1 MSKAMSTT
9 TTGTASDII
18 IANQAFDE
26 ERALYGLEGATLDRV
41 RFAGPADGESALKE
55 CRDLTINDTSFELR
69 YPLWHTTGATITG
82 SRFLETCRAALWY
95 TADVTIRDSQLS
107 GIKALRECDDV
118 TIENAAVTS
127 EEFGWRCRNVEIR
140 DSSIAGEYAFMGSRD
155 LTLENVDFTG
165 KYSFQ
170 YVENLTISGGTYDT
184 KDAFWH
190 ARNVTVRN
198 ATLKGE
204 YLGWYSEGLTLIGC
218 RIEGTQP
225 LVRCRDLTLID
236 CEMVGCDLAFEG
248 SDVEATVRGHLD
260 SIRDPRSG
268 HIVVESVGE
277 VVHDTVGGCGAE
289 IVVSPRRATDAFA
302 CLDGMGACTSFP
314 CRVNLARGM
323 EREHMG
329 GARTGAVA

>member
-1 MSKAMSTT
+1 MSNAMTT
-9 TTGTASDII
+9 TTGTASDDI
-18 IANQAFDE
+18 IANQAYDE
-26 ERALYGLEGATLDRV
+26 ERALYGLEGATLEHV

-155 LTLENVDFTG
+155 LTLENVDFAG

-248 SDVEATVRGHLD
+248 SDVEATVRGHVD

-268 HIVVESVGE
+268 RIVVESVGE
-277 VVHDTVGGCGAE
+277 VVHDTVYGCGAE
-289 IVVSPRRATDAFA
+289 IVVSPCRSTDAFA
-302 CLDGMGACTSFP
+302 CLDGMGGRTSGACLGTK
-314 CRVNLARGM
+314 ARDLEDG
-323 EREHMG
+323 RLD
-329 GARTGAVA
+329 GARAGAVA